1 MAESE
6 KTAAGSQTLARGL
19 AALAMIGESDTP
31 ITVRELAERLGIHR
45 SMVYR
50 LVATLEQ
57 SGFVERTGGGE
68 LQIGIRLV
76 GIARTAARDLQTVAL
91 PELLAAADELDA
103 TVFLAAYDGEA
114 AVTLVSAEPRN
125 AHAVVAQRPGSRHP
139 IGRGAPARVIRSQ
152 VDPVAHPPARFEES
166 HDEVYA
172 GSRRSRCRSSCPV
185 DGRWPSRRCTSR
197 AARSTPSPS
206 WPASR
211 ARPSASAASCTEAER
226 RAGRVRCRVSAA
238 A

>member
-1 MAESE
+1 MVVSE
-6 KTAAGSQTLARGL
+6 KTTAGSQTLARGL
-19 AALAMIGESDTP
+19 AALALIGESDAP
-31 ITVRELAERLGIHR
+31 ITVRELGERLGIHR

-57 SGFVERTGGGE
+57 SGFVERSGNGQ
-68 LQIGIRLV
+68 LAIGIRLV
-76 GIARTAARDLQTVAL
+76 GVARAAARDVQSVAL

-152 VDPVAHPPARFEES
+152 VEPVAHPPARFEVS
-166 HDEVYA
+166 QDEVYA
-172 GSRRSRCRSSCPV
+172 GLAAIAVPLAMPG
-185 DGRWPSRRCTSR
+185 GRPMAIAALHLSGR
-197 AARSTPSPS
+197 ALDPEPIVARL
-206 WPASR
+206 
-211 ARPSASAASCTEAER
+211 E
-226 RAGRVRCRVSAA
+226 AA
-238 A
+238 AQQIARQLH

>member
-172 GSRRSRCRSSCPV
+172 GLAAIAVPLLLPGGRPMAIAALHLAGRPV
-185 DGRWPSRRCTSR
+185 DPEPIV
-197 AARSTPSPS
+197 ARLEG
-206 WPASR
+206 A
-211 ARPSASAASCTEAER
+211 AER
-226 RAGRVRCRVSAA
+226 IRSQLH
-238 A
+238 